1 MKTRFA
7 KQRLMKTLKAE
18 EVNGKAYKPIEE
30 ARGNIGIFI
39 DQIYNRRR
47 LHSAIRYQPPVEF
60 EAEFRQHGG
69 HLCIG
74 GTTMI
79 NNSQRSL
86 RSHHAGRGIGRV
98 CGASGSDCERS
109 RHKIAL

>member
-1 MKTRFA
+1 
-7 KQRLMKTLKAE
+7 MKTLKAE
-18 EVNGKAYKPIEE
+18 EVNGKAYKPIEQ

-74 GTTMI
+74 GTTPHRR
-79 NNSQRSL
+79 N
-86 RSHHAGRGIGRV
+86 
-98 CGASGSDCERS
+98 DDD
-109 RHKIAL
+109 

>member
-39 DQIYNRRR
+39 D
-47 LHSAIRYQPPVEF
+47 
-60 EAEFRQHGG
+60 
-69 HLCIG
+69 
-74 GTTMI
+74 
-79 NNSQRSL
+79 SQRSL
-86 RSHHAGRGIGRV
+86 RALTMLAAVRGRRTRVRRSYQSAVYRNSRPTPGHASLVVVVDFRFRDKNGAISSQSKQGRR
-98 CGASGSDCERS
+98 RS
-109 RHKIAL
+109 AAKLTPY

>member
-39 DQIYNRRR
+39 DHQGSEW
-47 LHSAIRYQPPVEF
+47 L
-60 EAEFRQHGG
+60 G
-69 HLCIG
+69 LCL
-74 GTTMI
+74 
-79 NNSQRSL
+79 SPLS
-86 RSHHAGRGIGRV
+86 V
-98 CGASGSDCERS
+98 
-109 RHKIAL
+109 